1 MTRFL
6 TYAVAGLLLALYVSV
21 SLYIERGRE
30 IAALQ
35 GEKSALSGK
44 TSFLEAEIAKR
55 DERALDA
62 DKRLCEIEEAAAAEK
77 VRVAQAKEG
86 GFDWDSPLPA
96 DAVTL
101 RLRAD

>member
-1 MTRFL
+1 MTKLL
-6 TYAVAGLLLALYVSV
+6 TYTVAGLLLALYITV

-35 GEKSALSGK
+35 GEKSALLGK

-55 DERALDA
+55 DEKALRA
-62 DKRLCEIEEAAAAEK
+62 DKRLCEIEKAAEAEK
-77 VRVAQAKEG
+77 DKG
-86 GFDWDSPLPA
+86 GFDWNSPLPC
-96 DAVTL
+96 DSVTL

>member
-1 MTRFL
+1 MTKVL
-6 TYAVAGLLLALYVSV
+6 GYVLAALLLALYVSV

-35 GEKSALSGK
+35 GERNALMGK
-44 TSFLEAEIAKR
+44 TSFLEAEIEKR
-55 DERALDA
+55 NEKALYA
-62 DKRLCEIEEAAAAEK
+62 DKRVCEVEKAAAAEK
-77 VRVAQAKEG
+77 DKG